1 MSQLPCMRPD
11 SPRQTII
18 PRRERR
24 LRFINSFGHRALRV
38 GAAEML
44 VIVGDDWLTDEQLD
58 DIARYHVD
66 EETRRKRQNRANRAI
81 QEARQKAPDPVITW
95 PRPIWYEPAKGRPP
109 GLRAEDVLPCDV
121 EKGDAS

>member
-11 SPRQTII
+11 SPRQNADPVRTAMDLAWA
-18 PRRERR
+18 EV
-24 LRFINSFGHRALRV
+24 NALDGWHADDDLEAV
-38 GAAEML
+38 G
-44 VIVGDDWLTDEQLD
+44 
-58 DIARYHVD
+58 YS
-66 EETRRKRQNRANRAI
+66 RAI
-81 QEARQKAPDPVITW
+81 RDALSIIHRLGGRDGLALLAADPVITW